1 MRITLRRASLIGLA
15 LLLAVVAGFMR
26 ADDSL
31 AAPQGRTHPAV
42 QTFAQAHPDMRV
54 PVIMQT
60 FGAPGELARKA
71 RESGGA
77 NVSELGVAG
86 GIAASLTPQQ
96 LYGLASD
103 SGLKWIS
110 LDSVMLSSGKDS
122 AEDGPSRLATT
133 YPVSADAVPAW
144 NAGITGEGVTVAV
157 IDSGLTAGRDFAE
170 RIAGSFSFTSSDSTR
185 DDNGH
190 GTYVTG
196 IIAGHDEKF
205 SGIAPEAQILSLKV
219 SGKDGAAR
227 VSDAIRALQWVVD
240 HKDQYDIRVVN
251 ISLNSSIPDSYRQDP
266 LDAAVEQAWLHGIVV
281 VTAAGNFGTDAFSVD
296 HAPAN
301 DPYVITAGAFND
313 NGTGVP
319 ADDSLAPWSSRGVT
333 ADGFAKPELVA
344 PGVHIV
350 STLAKKS
357 LLADV
362 AAGSVVQGRYID
374 LSGTSASAAVV
385 SGAVTLLLQQE
396 PNLTPDQV
404 KFRLLATAGHLE
416 GSAAPRVDAFA
427 ATSVHVFGLANQT
440 AQPNDLLNPAT
451 GAIAYD
457 SVLWHS
463 VLWHSVLWNSVLWS
477 SIRWSPVWQP

>member
-1 MRITLRRASLIGLA
+1 VTANPYEVYRRSNIETSSPGRLVVLCFEAAVRHMGTFSDAVRNRRIEDAHNAAIKAQRIVLELSLA
-15 LLLAVVAGFMR
+15 LDPEKGGEIAKMLR
-26 ADDSL
+26 AAYDRL
-31 AAPQGRTHPAV
+31 RYRMVNAN
-42 QTFAQAHPDMRV
+42 
-54 PVIMQT
+54 
-60 FGAPGELARKA
+60 LRK
-71 RESGGA
+71 
-77 NVSELGVAG
+77 N
-86 GIAASLTPQQ
+86 
-96 LYGLASD
+96 
-103 SGLKWIS
+103 
-110 LDSVMLSSGKDS
+110 
-122 AEDGPSRLATT
+122 AE
-133 YPVSADAVPAW
+133 
-144 NAGITGEGVTVAV
+144 EG
-157 IDSGLTAGRDFAE
+157 D
-170 RIAGSFSFTSSDSTR
+170 
-185 DDNGH
+185 
-190 GTYVTG
+190 
-196 IIAGHDEKF
+196 
-205 SGIAPEAQILSLKV
+205 
-219 SGKDGAAR
+219 
-227 VSDAIRALQWVVD
+227 
-240 HKDQYDIRVVN
+240 
-251 ISLNSSIPDSYRQDP
+251 
-266 LDAAVEQAWLHGIVV
+266 
-281 VTAAGNFGTDAFSVD
+281 
-296 HAPAN
+296 
-301 DPYVITAGAFND
+301 AGAFND

>member
-1 MRITLRRASLIGLA
+1 MQIAIRRAPLIVLA
-15 LLLAVVAGFMR
+15 LLLALTAGFLQ

-31 AAPQGRTHPAV
+31 AAAQGRTHPAV
-42 QTFAQAHPDMRV
+42 PAFVQAHPDMRI

-60 FGAPGELARKA
+60 FGAPGDLAQKA
-71 RESGGA
+71 RTSGGED
-77 NVSELGVAG
+77 VSDLGVVNG
-86 GIAASLTPQQ
+86 VAANLTPQQ

-103 SGLKWIS
+103 PNVKWVS
-110 LDSVMLSSGKDS
+110 LDSPMLSSGKDS
-122 AEDGPSRLATT
+122 ESDSPSRLATT

-144 NAGITGEGVTVAV
+144 KAGVTGEGVTVAV
-157 IDSGLTAGRDFAE
+157 IDSGLTASRDFAE
-170 RIAGSFSFTSSDSTR
+170 RIAGSFNFTSSDSAL

-196 IIAGHDEKF
+196 IIAGHDGKF

-219 SGKDGAAR
+219 SGKDGTAR
-227 VSDAIRALQWVVD
+227 VSDTIRALQWVVD
-240 HKDQYDIRVVN
+240 HKDDYAIRVVN
-251 ISLNSSIPDSYRQDP
+251 ISLNSTTPDSYRQDP
-266 LDAAVEQAWLHGIVV
+266 LDAAVEQAWRHGIVV
-281 VTAAGNFGTDAFSVD
+281 VAAAGNFGTDAFAVD

-362 AAGSVVQGRYID
+362 AAGSIVQGRYVD
-374 LSGTSASAAVV
+374 LSGTSASAAIV
-385 SGAVTLLLQQE
+385 SGAVALLLERE
-396 PNLTPDQV
+396 PGLTPDQV
-404 KFRLLATAGHLE
+404 KFRLLATAGRLQ
-416 GSAAPRVDAFA
+416 GSDASRLDAFA
-427 ATSVHVFGLANQT
+427 ATASHVYGLANQT
-440 AQPNDLLNPAT
+440 AQPNDLLDPET
-451 GAIAYD
+451 GAIAYGSVHWH

-463 VLWHSVLWNSVLWS
+463 VLWHSVLWS
-477 SIRWSPVWQP
+477 SIQWSPVWQP